1 MHRKTF
7 TLTMPEGARLLS
19 PRRAIVE
26 LANGKHQEYKVNK
39 SGRIVVQS
47 KNWYG
52 YVRLANGKR
61 KEVALCKSRTD
72 ALKLLVKKRDR
83 EFLVSKG
90 LEFEKSEDSTK
101 PLLAL
106 ADDWLDEL
114 SAAGRNS
121 VRVAVN
127 RARILWMLKAANL
140 VNLPDLA
147 RPSAAMAIGEALKAR
162 KGDSKPLS
170 LPKGE
175 TFKPE
180 EIRALLGISGS
191 GLWKVAK
198 LHGVTG
204 SGNGKAK
211 EYSREEAAKLIAAK
225 KQTFS
230 PNTINGYRLAIGSFC
245 RWLVKRNLLDRVPY
259 LPLKVDEKFDR
270 RLIRRAI
277 TWEDCRK
284 LGDSTKALGKVR
296 GGMTAESRS
305 ILYRV
310 AFVTLLRAR
319 ALRELMPKDCELE
332 GKNPSLSIRA
342 ETDKTGRARAVPLPP
357 DVAIEIGSLLRHQPK
372 NKPVWAMP
380 AAMVQVLRDDLA
392 DAGIPFRTDDGV
404 CDFHALRHSG
414 ATHLAK
420 LNKPLDRIAKI
431 GGWTNLQQFFT
442 RYGHYSIESLGQAI
456 EGAY

>member
-1 MHRKTF
+1 MHRKTY
-7 TLTMPEGARLLS
+7 TLPMPEGAKLIS
-19 PRRAIVE
+19 PGRVIVK
-26 LANGKHQEYKVNK
+26 LNNGKHEEYELNK
-39 SGRIVVQS
+39 SGRILVQS
-47 KNWYG
+47 KKWYG

-61 KEVALCKSRTD
+61 KEVALCKNRNDS
-72 ALKLLVKKRDR
+72 LKLLVKKRDQ

-90 LEFEKSEDSTK
+90 LDFEKSEDSAK
-101 PLLAL
+101 PLLEL
-106 ADDWLDEL
+106 ADDWLGEL

-127 RARILWMLKAANL
+127 RARIQWMLKAASL
-140 VNLPDLA
+140 VLLSDLA
-147 RPSAAMAIGEALKAR
+147 RPSASMAIAEALKAR

-175 TFKPE
+175 SFTPE
-180 EIRALLGISGS
+180 QIRALMGISGS

-198 LHGVTG
+198 LHGVKG
-204 SGNGKAK
+204 SGKGRAK
-211 EYSREEAAKLIAAK
+211 EYTREEAAKLIATK

-259 LPLKVDEKFDR
+259 LPLRVDEKADR
-270 RLIRRAI
+270 RLVRRAI
-277 TWEDCRK
+277 SWEDCRK
-284 LGDSTKALGKVR
+284 LADSSKALGKVR
-296 GGMTAESRS
+296 GGMTGESRS
-305 ILYRV
+305 MLYRV

-319 ALRELMPKDCELE
+319 AIRELMPTDCHLD
-332 GKNPSLSIRA
+332 GKNPWLSIRA
-342 ETDKTGRARAVPLPP
+342 ETDKTGRSRAVPLPH
-357 DVAIEIGSLLRHQPK
+357 DIALEIASLLRHQPK
-372 NKPVWAMP
+372 NRPVWPMP
-380 AAMVQVLRDDLA
+380 GAMVQVLRDDLA
-392 DAGIPFRTDDGV
+392 DAEIPFRTDAGV